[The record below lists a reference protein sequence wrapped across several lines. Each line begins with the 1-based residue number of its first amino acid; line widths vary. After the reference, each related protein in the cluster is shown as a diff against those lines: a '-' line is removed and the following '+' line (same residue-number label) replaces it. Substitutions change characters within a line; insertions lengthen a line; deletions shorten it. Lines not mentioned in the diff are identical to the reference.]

1 MNLNIEK
8 TNIKQFDTASLR
20 NKSNDALD
28 ALWNAAWL
36 KNSINKLDRGNL
48 ESIKAMA
55 EKISGQCETAVILA
69 TGDMAKMIKAVTS
82 AISLKED
89 GADVIVFGDTFS
101 PAEYAELMT
110 DLDKKDFVLIAAVE
124 GLETVVDRGAF
135 VCLKRL
141 LVSKYGSADAV
152 ERIYAIAGK
161 QSKLIAEDAAESDY
175 PLISYPDDVA
185 AIYGAN
191 TVAALLPIAIKGGD
205 LEAYLDGFHDMLASP
220 AWDIDGTDYSIARA
234 LYREAGGTK
243 ENFLIWQK
251 QLMDLGKWQ
260 ESFFDGLEKRVL
272 CMPQDAKADTGEAFD
287 TMVVIEKDE
296 DDIMMPYFEG
306 CNEDG
311 SLNLLLNDTA
321 KKYFFENNQR
331 KTGVN
336 ITVEWL
342 DAYTLGQ
349 LTAFVQLSNGITEFL
364 LNN

>member
-69 TGDMAKMIKAVTS
+69 TGGMAKMIKAVTS

-124 GLETVVDRGAF
+124 GLEAVADRGAF

-205 LEAYLDGFHDMLASP
+205 MEAYLDGFHDMLASP

-287 TMVVIEKDE
+287 TMVIIEKDE

-331 KTGVN
+331 KTGIN
-336 ITVEWL
+336 ITVERL